1 LLLPCPVFISTEP
14 EACPKRVLTA
24 EQFNESV
31 AVLDLQ
37 SSVLTWLNDIEP
49 EAGNAI
55 IFFLYCIHT
64 MSSVT
69 SILTGHLQ
77 FKKLFI

>member
-1 LLLPCPVFISTEP
+1 
-14 EACPKRVLTA
+14 VL
-24 EQFNESV
+24 ERP
-31 AVLDLQ
+31 
-37 SSVLTWLNDIEP
+37 SSVLIWLNDISP

-55 IFFLYCIHT
+55 IFFLYCLRT
-64 MSSVT
+64 TSSVT